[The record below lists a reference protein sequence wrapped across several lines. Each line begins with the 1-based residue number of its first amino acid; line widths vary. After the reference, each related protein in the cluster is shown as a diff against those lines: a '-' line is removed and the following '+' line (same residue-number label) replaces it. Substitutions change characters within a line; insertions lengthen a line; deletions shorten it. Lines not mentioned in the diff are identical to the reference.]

1 MILSPSF
8 SLEGVILYN
17 SRGKYAVTYKQSLGG
32 GNEIFYFKE
41 G

>member
-1 MILSPSF
+1 MILQPSF

-17 SRGKYAVTYKQSLGG
+17 SRGKYVVTYKQSLG

>member
-17 SRGKYAVTYKQSLGG
+17 SKGKYVVMYKQSLGG
-32 GNEIFYFKE
+32 KMKFFF
-41 G
+41 